1 MKSIFR
7 QDGAISS
14 LRGDF
19 KTAIIRL
26 TGLNSLIKA
35 STVTVS
41 GDGGISAQI
50 LQDFAGTPY
59 FTVFG
64 TKVST
69 FQISCG
75 DLDLIGCNAR
85 DSKRS
90 EIVKIAARLKE
101 DARNGRLSSVTM
113 ACDNGPI
120 MSGHLINMDFK
131 IERPIP
137 RYTLTVV
144 GVMGNS

>member
-59 FTVFG
+59 FTVLAPRCPP
-64 TKVST
+64 S
-69 FQISCG
+69 
-75 DLDLIGCNAR
+75 
-85 DSKRS
+85 RS
-90 EIVKIAARLKE
+90 HAV
-101 DARNGRLSSVTM
+101 
-113 ACDNGPI
+113 
-120 MSGHLINMDFK
+120 
-131 IERPIP
+131 
-137 RYTLTVV
+137 TLTL
-144 GVMGNS
+144 